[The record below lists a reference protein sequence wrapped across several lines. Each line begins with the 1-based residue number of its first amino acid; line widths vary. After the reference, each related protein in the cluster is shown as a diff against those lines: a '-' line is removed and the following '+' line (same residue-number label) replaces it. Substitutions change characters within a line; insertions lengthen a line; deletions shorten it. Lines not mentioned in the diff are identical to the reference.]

1 MFNMFMMDYK
11 LKSFSFE
18 NILVWQKSRVF
29 AKEIYQITSTFPKE
43 ELFGIS
49 SQMRR
54 CSISIPSNL
63 AEGSSRRTAKDKAR
77 FTEIAFGSGLELLN
91 QLIIALDL
99 NYIEETKYLE
109 IRVKLQEVTFL
120 LNALQKA
127 QLKQE

>member
-1 MFNMFMMDYK
+1 MEYK
-11 LKSFSFE
+11 FKIFSFE
-18 NILVWQKSRVF
+18 NLLVWQKSRVL
-29 AKEIYQITSTFPKE
+29 AKEIYKLTSTFPKE
-43 ELFGIS
+43 ELFGMT

-63 AEGSSRRTAKDKAR
+63 AEGSGRRTNKDKAR

-99 NYIEETKYLE
+99 NYVEENKYLE
-109 IRVKLQEVTFL
+109 IRIKIQEVTFL

>member
-1 MFNMFMMDYK
+1 MMEYK
-11 LKSFSFE
+11 LKKYSFE
-18 NILVWQKSRVF
+18 NLLVWQKSRVL
-29 AKEIYQITSTFPKE
+29 AKEIYEITSTFPKE
-43 ELFGIS
+43 ELFGMT

-63 AEGSSRRTAKDKAR
+63 AEGSSRRTNKDKAR

-99 NYIEETKYLE
+99 KYIEENKYLE
-109 IRVKLQEVTFL
+109 TRIKLQEVTFL
-120 LNALQKA
+120 LDALQKA

>member
-1 MFNMFMMDYK
+1 MMEYK
-11 LKSFSFE
+11 LKTYSFE
-18 NILVWQKSRVF
+18 NLLVWQKSRVL
-29 AKEIYQITSTFPKE
+29 AKEIYKLTATFPKE
-43 ELFGIS
+43 ELFGIT

-63 AEGSSRRTAKDKAR
+63 AEGSSRRTNKDKAR

-99 NYIEETKYLE
+99 NYIEESKYLE
-109 IRVKLQEVTFL
+109 TRIKLQEVTFL
-120 LNALQKA
+120 LDALQKA

>member
-1 MFNMFMMDYK
+1 MMEYK
-11 LKSFSFE
+11 FKIFSFE
-18 NILVWQKSRVF
+18 NLLVWQKSRVL
-29 AKEIYQITSTFPKE
+29 AKEIYKLTSTFPKE
-43 ELFGIS
+43 ELFGMT

-63 AEGSSRRTAKDKAR
+63 AEGSGRRTNKDKAR

-99 NYIEETKYLE
+99 NYVEENKYLE
-109 IRVKLQEVTFL
+109 IRIKIQEVTFL

>member
-1 MFNMFMMDYK
+1 MEYK
-11 LKSFSFE
+11 LKTYSFE
-18 NILVWQKSRVF
+18 NLLVWQKSR
-29 AKEIYQITSTFPKE
+29 ALTKEIYKLTSTFPKE
-43 ELFGIS
+43 EVFGIT

-63 AEGSSRRTAKDKAR
+63 AEGSSRRTNKDKAR

-99 NYIEETKYLE
+99 NYIEESKYLE
-109 IRVKLQEVTFL
+109 IRIKLQEVTFL
-120 LNALQKA
+120 LDALQKA

>member
-1 MFNMFMMDYK
+1 MDYK
-11 LKSFSFE
+11 MKTYSFE
-18 NILVWQKSRVF
+18 NLLVWQKSRVL
-29 AKEIYQITSTFPKE
+29 AKEIYKITSIFPKE
-43 ELFGIS
+43 ELFGMT

-63 AEGSSRRTAKDKAR
+63 AEGSSRRTNKDKAR

-99 NYIEETKYLE
+99 DYIKENQYLE
-109 IRVKLQEVTFL
+109 IRIKLQEVTFL
-120 LNALQKA
+120 LDALQKA

>member
-1 MFNMFMMDYK
+1 MMEYK
-11 LKSFSFE
+11 LKTYSFE
-18 NILVWQKSRVF
+18 NLLVWQKSRVL
-29 AKEIYQITSTFPKE
+29 AKEIYKLTATFPKE
-43 ELFGIS
+43 ELFGIT

-63 AEGSSRRTAKDKAR
+63 AEGSSRRTNKDKAR

-99 NYIEETKYLE
+99 NYIEESKYLE
-109 IRVKLQEVTFL
+109 SRIKLQEVTFL
-120 LNALQKA
+120 LDALQKA

>member
-1 MFNMFMMDYK
+1 MMEYK
-11 LKSFSFE
+11 LKTYSFE
-18 NILVWQKSRVF
+18 NLLVWQKSRVL
-29 AKEIYQITSTFPKE
+29 AKEIYKLTATFPKE
-43 ELFGIS
+43 ELFGIT

-63 AEGSSRRTAKDKAR
+63 AEGSSRRTNKDKAR

-99 NYIEETKYLE
+99 NYIEESKYLE
-109 IRVKLQEVTFL
+109 IRMKLQEVTFL
-120 LNALQKA
+120 LDALQKA

>member
-1 MFNMFMMDYK
+1 MEYK
-11 LKSFSFE
+11 LKTYSFE
-18 NILVWQKSRVF
+18 NLLVWQKSR
-29 AKEIYQITSTFPKE
+29 ALTKEIYKLTSTFPKE
-43 ELFGIS
+43 EAFGIT

-63 AEGSSRRTAKDKAR
+63 AEGSSRRTNKDKAR

-99 NYIEETKYLE
+99 NYIEESKYLE
-109 IRVKLQEVTFL
+109 IRINLQEVTFL
-120 LNALQKA
+120 LDALQKA

>member
-1 MFNMFMMDYK
+1 MEYK
-11 LKSFSFE
+11 LKTYSFE
-18 NILVWQKSRVF
+18 NLLVWQKSRVL
-29 AKEIYQITSTFPKE
+29 AKDIYKLTATFPKE
-43 ELFGIS
+43 ELFGIT

-63 AEGSSRRTAKDKAR
+63 AEGSSRRTNKDKAR

-99 NYIEETKYLE
+99 NYIEESKYLE
-109 IRVKLQEVTFL
+109 IRMKLQEVTFL
-120 LNALQKA
+120 LDALQKA

>member
-1 MFNMFMMDYK
+1 MMEYK
-11 LKSFSFE
+11 LKTYSFE
-18 NILVWQKSRVF
+18 NLLVWQKSRVL
-29 AKEIYQITSTFPKE
+29 AKEIYKLTATFPKE
-43 ELFGIS
+43 ELFGIT

-63 AEGSSRRTAKDKAR
+63 AEGSSRRTSKDKAR

-99 NYIEETKYLE
+99 NYIEESKYLE
-109 IRVKLQEVTFL
+109 IRMKLQEVTFL
-120 LNALQKA
+120 LDALQKA

>member
-1 MFNMFMMDYK
+1 MKTY
-11 LKSFSFE
+11 SFE
-18 NILVWQKSRVF
+18 NLLVWQKSRILT
-29 AKEIYQITSTFPKE
+29 KEIYKITSTFPKE
-43 ELFGIS
+43 ELFGMT

-63 AEGSSRRTAKDKAR
+63 AECSSRRTNKDKAR

-99 NYIEETKYLE
+99 DYIKENQYLE
-109 IRVKLQEVTFL
+109 IRTKLQEVTFL
-120 LNALQKA
+120 LDALQKA

>member
-1 MFNMFMMDYK
+1 MEYK
-11 LKSFSFE
+11 LKTYSFE
-18 NILVWQKSRVF
+18 NLLVWQKSRVL
-29 AKEIYQITSTFPKE
+29 AKEIYKLTATFPKE
-43 ELFGIS
+43 ELFGLT

-63 AEGSSRRTAKDKAR
+63 AEGSSRRTNKDKAR

-99 NYIEETKYLE
+99 NYIEESKYLE
-109 IRVKLQEVTFL
+109 IRIKLQEVTFL
-120 LNALQKA
+120 LDALQKA

>member
-1 MFNMFMMDYK
+1 MMEYK
-11 LKSFSFE
+11 LKTYSFE
-18 NILVWQKSRVF
+18 NLLVWQKSRVL
-29 AKEIYQITSTFPKE
+29 AKEIYKLTATFPKE
-43 ELFGIS
+43 ELFGIT

-63 AEGSSRRTAKDKAR
+63 AEGSSRRTNKDKAR

-99 NYIEETKYLE
+99 NYIEESKYFE
-109 IRVKLQEVTFL
+109 IRIKLQEVTFL
-120 LNALQKA
+120 LDALQKA

>member
-1 MFNMFMMDYK
+1 MMEYK
-11 LKSFSFE
+11 LKTYSFE
-18 NILVWQKSRVF
+18 NLLVWQKSRVL
-29 AKEIYQITSTFPKE
+29 AKEIYEITSTFPKE
-43 ELFGIS
+43 ELFGMT

-63 AEGSSRRTAKDKAR
+63 AEGSSRRTNKDKAR

-99 NYIEETKYLE
+99 NYIEESKYLE
-109 IRVKLQEVTFL
+109 IRIKLQEVTFL
-120 LNALQKA
+120 LDALQKA

>member
-1 MFNMFMMDYK
+1 MEYK
-11 LKSFSFE
+11 LKTYSFE
-18 NILVWQKSRVF
+18 NLLVWQKSR
-29 AKEIYQITSTFPKE
+29 ALTKEIYKLTSTFPKE
-43 ELFGIS
+43 EAFGIT

-63 AEGSSRRTAKDKAR
+63 AEGSSRRTNKDKAR

-99 NYIEETKYLE
+99 NYIEESKYLE
-109 IRVKLQEVTFL
+109 IRIKLQEVTFL
-120 LNALQKA
+120 LDALQKA

>member
-1 MFNMFMMDYK
+1 MDYK
-11 LKSFSFE
+11 MKTYSFE
-18 NILVWQKSRVF
+18 NLLVWQKSRVL
-29 AKEIYQITSTFPKE
+29 AKEIYKITSIFPKE
-43 ELFGIS
+43 ELFGMT

-63 AEGSSRRTAKDKAR
+63 AEGSSRRTNKDKAR

-99 NYIEETKYLE
+99 DYINENQYLE
-109 IRVKLQEVTFL
+109 IRIKLQEVTFL
-120 LNALQKA
+120 LDALQKA

>member
-1 MFNMFMMDYK
+1 MMEYK
-11 LKSFSFE
+11 LKTYSFE
-18 NILVWQKSRVF
+18 NLLVWQKSRVL
-29 AKEIYQITSTFPKE
+29 AKDIYKLTATFPKE
-43 ELFGIS
+43 ELFGIT

-63 AEGSSRRTAKDKAR
+63 AEGSSRRTNKDKAR

-99 NYIEETKYLE
+99 NYIEESKYLE
-109 IRVKLQEVTFL
+109 IRIKLQEVTFL
-120 LNALQKA
+120 LDALQKA

>member
-1 MFNMFMMDYK
+1 MMEYK
-11 LKSFSFE
+11 LKTYSFE
-18 NILVWQKSRVF
+18 NLLVWQKSRVL
-29 AKEIYQITSTFPKE
+29 AKEIYEITSTFPKE
-43 ELFGIS
+43 ELFGMT

-63 AEGSSRRTAKDKAR
+63 AEGSSRRTNKDKAR

-99 NYIEETKYLE
+99 NYIEESKYLE
-109 IRVKLQEVTFL
+109 IRMKLQEVTFL
-120 LNALQKA
+120 LDALQKA

>member
-1 MFNMFMMDYK
+1 MDYK
-11 LKSFSFE
+11 MKIFSFE
-18 NILVWQKSRVF
+18 NLLVWQKSRIL
-29 AKEIYQITSTFPKE
+29 AKEIYLITSAFLKE
-43 ELFGIS
+43 ELFGMT

-63 AEGSSRRTAKDKAR
+63 AEGSSRRTSKDKAR

-99 NYIEETKYLE
+99 DYINEKQYLE
-109 IRVKLQEVTFL
+109 IRLKLQEVTFL
-120 LNALQKA
+120 LDALQKT

>member
-1 MFNMFMMDYK
+1 MNEYK
-11 LKSFSFE
+11 LKTYSFE
-18 NILVWQKSRVF
+18 NLLVWQKSRVL
-29 AKEIYQITSTFPKE
+29 AKEIYKLTATFPKE
-43 ELFGIS
+43 ELFGIT

-63 AEGSSRRTAKDKAR
+63 AEGSSRRTNKDKAR

-99 NYIEETKYLE
+99 NYIEESKYLE
-109 IRVKLQEVTFL
+109 IRMKLQEVTFL
-120 LNALQKA
+120 LDALQKA

>member
-1 MFNMFMMDYK
+1 MMEYK
-11 LKSFSFE
+11 LKTYSFE
-18 NILVWQKSRVF
+18 NLLVWQKSRVL
-29 AKEIYQITSTFPKE
+29 AKEIYKLTSTFPKE
-43 ELFGIS
+43 ELFGIT

-63 AEGSSRRTAKDKAR
+63 AEGSSRRTNKDKAR

-99 NYIEETKYLE
+99 NYIEESKYLE
-109 IRVKLQEVTFL
+109 IRIKLQEVTFL
-120 LNALQKA
+120 LDALQKA

>member
-1 MFNMFMMDYK
+1 MMEYK
-11 LKSFSFE
+11 LKTYSFE
-18 NILVWQKSRVF
+18 NLLVWQKSRVL
-29 AKEIYQITSTFPKE
+29 AKEIYKLTSTFPKE
-43 ELFGIS
+43 ELFGIT

-63 AEGSSRRTAKDKAR
+63 AEGSSRRTKKDKAR

-99 NYIEETKYLE
+99 NYIEESKYLE
-109 IRVKLQEVTFL
+109 IRIKLQEVTFL
-120 LNALQKA
+120 LDALQKA

>member
-1 MFNMFMMDYK
+1 MMEYK
-11 LKSFSFE
+11 LKTYSFE
-18 NILVWQKSRVF
+18 NLLVWQKSRVL
-29 AKEIYQITSTFPKE
+29 AKEIYKLTATFPKE
-43 ELFGIS
+43 ELFGMT

-63 AEGSSRRTAKDKAR
+63 AEGSSRRTNKDKAR

-99 NYIEETKYLE
+99 NYIEESKYLE
-109 IRVKLQEVTFL
+109 IRIKLQEVTFL
-120 LNALQKA
+120 LDALQKA

>member
-1 MFNMFMMDYK
+1 MEYK
-11 LKSFSFE
+11 LKTYSFE
-18 NILVWQKSRVF
+18 NLLVWQKSRVL
-29 AKEIYQITSTFPKE
+29 AKEIYKLTATFPKE
-43 ELFGIS
+43 ELFGIT

-63 AEGSSRRTAKDKAR
+63 AEGSSRRTNKDKAR

-99 NYIEETKYLE
+99 NYIEESKYLE
-109 IRVKLQEVTFL
+109 IRMKLQEVTFL
-120 LNALQKA
+120 LDALQKA